1 MLLLLLALL
10 RAVNVGGDLMI
21 TLDWPDSVAGRERPA
36 VDDMLGFHK
45 LQPASLWSLCRGQQT
60 HVQLG
65 VCSNRFI
72 ECSPG
77 GSGFAVRSCPFN
89 SFVFMNGKCL
99 PADHFA
105 ECQDSAM
112 NLINEETEQLI
123 EMESFCANGA
133 GVYLAPQATAGG
145 CSRQAVICHP
155 NKRDA
160 VSVLCPVGTFIT
172 NSLQCAPAPLSCPQ
186 NLEVTA
192 PIRQFFLYRACAS
205 EMGHG
210 RPPKNESH
218 HLNSAHCTSWYIVC
232 HPQPSMEYCEA
243 GEVFDWHERS
253 CRKWSTGDVCAMA
266 GVCGGNEWESVAIDD
281 CASQFVYCQG
291 SIGKLYTCKEGM
303 VFSNDECRPR
313 EAVKEC
319 RSCRR
324 KERRPGRSCDEYY
337 ECVRTTGGRLR
348 WKSRRCPDG
357 TAFNPRKMKCQL
369 DYMCASSEEC
379 VPGTSFPINCR
390 DYMYCTGEHYEK
402 FSCPP
407 TTRWDVQTKL
417 CTYDP
422 SCRPDIHEDH
432 WRCTSGDS
440 IPSTDCLTYQICQ
453 NGTYTTAQCK
463 DMLGY
468 HAIPCSHCFT
478 SSNNHQVDQLTYPGQ
493 CSTHDRLPHPQDCTA
508 YYVCEHNNWEYRRCD
523 AGEVFDADH
532 QSCRP
537 GNPWECKSHTE
548 VQCRHGEIIIDPSSS
563 KCNPVV
569 TQCQH
574 GRWVNLQ
581 CPVGYRFDETTFNCV
596 LGGCE
601 DVIDAPAPPPPP
613 MPPIENQE
621 GRIPEFVAPS
631 CDGTHKIPD
640 QYDCARFWQCDHTGR
655 YHSMACP
662 PGSVFD
668 RNTRDCVVGQCSTSA
683 CVEKSYQ
690 PTETCGHYKV
700 CHGGQWIDA
709 RCNHG
714 KQFMNGKCTDN
725 DCGPFAIGKS

>member
-1 MLLLLLALL
+1 
-10 RAVNVGGDLMI
+10 
-21 TLDWPDSVAGRERPA
+21 
-36 VDDMLGFHK
+36 
-45 LQPASLWSLCRGQQT
+45 
-60 HVQLG
+60 
-65 VCSNRFI
+65 
-72 ECSPG
+72 
-77 GSGFAVRSCPFN
+77 
-89 SFVFMNGKCL
+89 
-99 PADHFA
+99 
-105 ECQDSAM
+105 
-112 NLINEETEQLI
+112 
-123 EMESFCANGA
+123 
-133 GVYLAPQATAGG
+133 
-145 CSRQAVICHP
+145 
-155 NKRDA
+155 
-160 VSVLCPVGTFIT
+160 
-172 NSLQCAPAPLSCPQ
+172 
-186 NLEVTA
+186 
-192 PIRQFFLYRACAS
+192 
-205 EMGHG
+205 
-210 RPPKNESH
+210 
-218 HLNSAHCTSWYIVC
+218 
-232 HPQPSMEYCEA
+232 
-243 GEVFDWHERS
+243 
-253 CRKWSTGDVCAMA
+253 
-266 GVCGGNEWESVAIDD
+266 
-281 CASQFVYCQG
+281 
-291 SIGKLYTCKEGM
+291 
-303 VFSNDECRPR
+303 
-313 EAVKEC
+313 
-319 RSCRR
+319 
-324 KERRPGRSCDEYY
+324 
-337 ECVRTTGGRLR
+337 
-348 WKSRRCPDG
+348 
-357 TAFNPRKMKCQL
+357 MKCQL
-369 DYMCASSEEC
+369 NYMCASSEEC

-390 DYMYCTGEHYEK
+390 DYMYCTGEHYE
-402 FSCPP
+402 
-407 TTRWDVQTKL
+407 
-417 CTYDP
+417 
-422 SCRPDIHEDH
+422 

-478 SSNNHQVDQLTYPGQ
+478 SSNNHQVDRLTYPGQ

-508 YYVCEHNNWEYRRCD
+508 YYVCEHNNWEYRRCG

-532 QSCRP
+532 QSCRS

-621 GRIPEFVAPS
+621 GRIP
-631 CDGTHKIPD
+631 
-640 QYDCARFWQCDHTGR
+640 
-655 YHSMACP
+655 ACP